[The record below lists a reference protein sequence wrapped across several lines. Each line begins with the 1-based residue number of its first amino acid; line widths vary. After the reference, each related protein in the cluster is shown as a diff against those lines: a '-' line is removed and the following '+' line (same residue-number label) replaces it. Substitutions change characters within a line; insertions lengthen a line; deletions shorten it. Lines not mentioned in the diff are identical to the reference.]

1 MAEKDFVTP
10 AKKLKR
16 EKDPDRLFFLI
27 AYKKLTIAI
36 TLSVFLT
43 V

>member
-16 EKDPDRLFFLI
+16 EKDLDRHFFLI
-27 AYKKLTIAI
+27 KYKKN
-36 TLSVFLT
+36 
-43 V
+43 